1 MDNSKDLTKVLEGL
15 KSAESILN
23 NMITPEILE
32 QMTPEQRE
40 ELEDA
45 KKGIDNKAIQKAS
58 EKLEKFVNTL

>member
-1 MDNSKDLTKVLEGL
+1 MDNNKDLKKVLEGL

-58 EKLEKFVNTL
+58 EKLEKLVNTL

>member
-1 MDNSKDLTKVLEGL
+1 MGNSKDLTKVLEGL

>member
-1 MDNSKDLTKVLEGL
+1 MDNTENLAKVLEGL

-58 EKLEKFVNTL
+58 EKLEKFVNNI